1 MADELIDI
9 YDSEMNLLG
18 VAMKSQAHD
27 EGLWH
32 KVFHCWIVS
41 EDGNVWLLQHGGADK
56 NLDTGLL
63 DISCAGHLQVG
74 ETAKA
79 GGLRELEDKFGLHL
93 KEHNL
98 VKMYTQKIIFDEPYH
113 NREFCPTYLYRTQT
127 KLFDLKLQPEETD
140 GIYQAD
146 IQELADLF
154 FDDVKKITVSGI
166 KRTAKGY
173 KENKRTVTKT
183 DFYPHGDRFYQKA
196 FTTLLRFIDNQ

>member
-32 KVFHCWIVS
+32 KAFHCWIVS
-41 EDGNVWLLQHGGADK
+41 EDGNVWLLQRNANKGLYA
-56 NLDTGLL
+56 GLL
-63 DISCAGHLQVG
+63 DISRAGHILVG

-79 GGLRELEDKFGLHL
+79 GCLRELEDKFGLHL

-98 VKMYTQKIIFDEPYH
+98 VKMYTQKVIFDEPYH

-127 KLFDLKLQPEETD
+127 KLSDLKLQSEETE

-173 KENKRTVTKT
+173 KESKRTVAKA
-183 DFYPHGDRFYQKA
+183 DFFPHGDKFYHKA
-196 FTTLLRFIDNQ
+196 FTTLLRFVDNQ